1 MPDTHEC
8 ATPPVSK
15 RCAVYTRVSVDGG
28 DKDGFG
34 STDAQFMACHELIT
48 SQLREGWQPIK
59 RLYEDKG
66 ESGSHLGRPGL
77 QSLLE
82 DIRLGLVDIVVVHR
96 LDRLTRHLRDLQEL
110 VTIFEHHAVALV
122 CVTQSIDT
130 AHSHGRLAI
139 NLLTSFAQFERE
151 LIGERI
157 RDQRAATRRNGL
169 WHGSAAPLGYVI
181 AHRRLV
187 VDSAQAEIV
196 RDIFRNFVSQPSVT
210 DLVQDLARQGIKT
223 KRWKTK
229 SGQAKGGRLFDKNA
243 LYKVLNNR
251 IYLGELFYDNEW
263 HSGEHDAI
271 VSSELWEQAHAVMA
285 SRARRTG
292 VRNRTTQDDH
302 FLLKGMLVGTDGHA
316 MTPCLSS
323 PYLGRRYAYYVPQ
336 RDISVGAGESGLP
349 RIAAGKLHASVWLY
363 LRSCLRQP
371 DEWFDALS
379 STLTQ
384 HPTFDRR
391 LVAERLQKLEAKLDE
406 FFPVVQKKLFRQLI
420 EQVVVGKDS
429 FTVRANLKGI
439 FDLMI
444 ELLDERYLAQLRERL
459 NAPGEH

>member
-1 MPDTHEC
+1 MSDPQGLVS
-8 ATPPVSK
+8 APKSK
-15 RCAVYTRVSVDGG
+15 RCAVYTRVSVDGSG
-28 DKDGFG
+28 RDGFG
-34 STDAQFMACHELIT
+34 SADAQFMACHELIA
-48 SQLREGWQPIK
+48 SQLRQGWQPIH
-59 RLYEDKG
+59 RHYEDKG
-66 ESGSHLGRPGL
+66 ESGSHLWRAGL

-82 DIRLGLVDIVVVHR
+82 DIRFGLVDIVVVHR
-96 LDRLTRHLRDLQEL
+96 LDRLTRHLRDLQDL
-110 VTIFEHHAVALV
+110 VAIFEQHAVALV

-130 AHSHGRLAI
+130 ANSHGRLAI

-151 LIGERI
+151 LIGERT

-187 VDSAQAEIV
+187 MDFAEAEIV
-196 RDIFRNFVSQPSVT
+196 RDIFRNFVEQASVT
-210 DLVQDLARQGIKT
+210 DLVQDLASQGIKT

-229 SGQAKGGRLFDKNA
+229 SGQAKGGRAFDKNA

-251 IYLGELFYDNEW
+251 IYLGELFYDNKW
-263 HSGEHDAI
+263 HSSEHDAI
-271 VSSELWEQAHAVMA
+271 VSYELWEQVHAVMA

-316 MTPCLSS
+316 LTPCLSS
-323 PYLGRRYAYYVPQ
+323 PYRGRRYAYYVPQ

-349 RIAAGKLHASVWLY
+349 RLAAGKLHASVWLY

-371 DEWFDALS
+371 DRWFDALS
-379 STLTQ
+379 SALTQ

-391 LVAERLQKLEAKLDE
+391 LVADRLQKLETKLDE

-429 FTVRANLKGI
+429 FVVRANPKGI

-444 ELLDERYLAQLRERL
+444 ELLDERYLVQLRERL
-459 NAPGEH
+459 NETGKN